1 MVAAHRVAFVLG
13 GGGGPF
19 GAHEVGMLRAL
30 VERRIVPD
38 LVLGTS
44 IGAING
50 VAVAADPSAAGI
62 ERLTDAWS
70 DIERS
75 KVFDS
80 SVVRQLARLAR
91 TRTHLHSNAALCAM
105 LDTLL
110 PVDRIEDLAVPFQCV
125 AASIERA
132 CEHWFADGPIVPA
145 VVASAS
151 VPGLLAPVE
160 IGGEHF
166 IDGGV
171 VNSIP
176 LSRAIALGATQVYV
190 LHVGRLDRPL
200 EPPRSP
206 WEVALVAFEI
216 ARRHRFVGDL
226 ATIPSGVEV
235 HVLAT
240 GQQDPPRF
248 TDRSQFRYR
257 DTTNVRERIAR
268 AHEASARYLDEHER
282 GRGRG
287 HSAAR

>member
-1 MVAAHRVAFVLG
+1 VLG

-19 GAHEVGMLRAL
+19 GAHEVGMLSAL
-30 VERRIVPD
+30 TERGIVPD

-44 IGAING
+44 VGAING
-50 VAVAADPSAAGI
+50 VAIAADPSPAGVEQLSAAW
-62 ERLTDAWS
+62 TDI
-70 DIERS
+70 DRS
-75 KVFDS
+75 KVFDGS
-80 SVVRQLARLAR
+80 MVRRLATLAR
-91 TRTHLHSNAALCAM
+91 TRTHLHGNASLCRM
-105 LDTLL
+105 LDELL
-110 PVDRIEDLAVPFQCV
+110 PVSRIEDLAVPFQCV

-132 CEHWFADGPIVPA
+132 SEHWFADGPIVPA

-151 VPGLLAPVE
+151 VPGLLPPVR
-160 IGGEHF
+160 IGDEHF

-176 LSRAIALGATQVYV
+176 LSRAIALGARQVFV

-226 ATIPSGVEV
+226 ATVPSGVEV

-248 TDRSQFRYR
+248 TDRSQFSYR
-257 DTTNVRERIAR
+257 DTTNVGERIGR
-268 AHEASARYLDEHER
+268 AHEASARYLDEHGLG
-282 GRGRG
+282 GR
-287 HSAAR
+287 

>member
-1 MVAAHRVAFVLG
+1 MLG

-30 VERRIVPD
+30 TEHGIVPD

-44 IGAING
+44 VGAING
-50 VAVAADPSAAGI
+50 VAIAAEPTAAGV
-62 ERLTDAWS
+62 ERLTEAWC
-70 DIERS
+70 DIDRS
-75 KVFDS
+75 RVFDG
-80 SVVRQLARLAR
+80 SVVRRLATLAR
-91 TRTHLHSNAALCAM
+91 TRTHLHGNGSLCRM
-105 LDTLL
+105 LTELL
-110 PVDRIEDLAVPFQCV
+110 PVSRIEDLAVPFQCV

-132 CEHWFADGPIVPA
+132 SEHWFADGPIVPA

-151 VPGLLAPVE
+151 VPGLLPPVR
-160 IGGEHF
+160 IGDEHF

-176 LSRAIALGATQVYV
+176 LSRAIALGARQVFV

-200 EPPRSP
+200 EAPRSP

-226 ATIPSGVEV
+226 ATVPSGVEV
-235 HVLAT
+235 HVLET

-257 DTTNVRERIAR
+257 DTTSVPARIDR
-268 AHEASARYLDEHER
+268 AYEASARYLDEHGLGSR
-282 GRGRG
+282 SGPGSG
-287 HSAAR
+287 SGSGPT

>member
-1 MVAAHRVAFVLG
+1 MAFVLG

-19 GAHEVGMLRAL
+19 GSHEVGMLRAL
-30 VERRIVPD
+30 AERAIVPD

-44 IGAING
+44 VGAING
-50 VAVAADPSAAGI
+50 AAIAADPSPAGV
-62 ERLTDAWS
+62 ERLTEAWC

-75 KVFDS
+75 RIFDG
-80 SVVRQLARLAR
+80 SVVRRLATLAR
-91 TRTHLHSNAALCAM
+91 TRTHLHSSASLCRM
-105 LDTLL
+105 LAEML
-110 PVDRIEDLAVPFQCV
+110 PVDRIEELAVPFQCV

-151 VPGLLAPVE
+151 VPGLLPPLR

-166 IDGGV
+166 IDGGI

-176 LSRAIALGATQVYV
+176 LSRAIALGARQVFV

-226 ATIPSGVEV
+226 AAVPAGVDV

-240 GQQDPPRF
+240 GQADPPRF

-257 DTTNVRERIAR
+257 DTSSVRERIAR
-268 AHEASARYLDEHER
+268 AHAASARYLDEH
-282 GRGRG
+282 GLGG
-287 HSAAR
+287 AR

>member
-1 MVAAHRVAFVLG
+1 MLG

-30 VERRIVPD
+30 IERGIVAD

-44 IGAING
+44 VGAING
-50 VAVAADPSAAGI
+50 VAIAAEPTVAGVERLSAAW
-62 ERLTDAWS
+62 TDI
-70 DIERS
+70 DRS
-75 KVFDS
+75 KVFDG
-80 SVVRQLARLAR
+80 SVVRRLATLAR
-91 TRTHLHSNAALCAM
+91 TRTHLHANASLCRM
-105 LDTLL
+105 LDELL
-110 PVDRIEDLAVPFQCV
+110 PVRRIEDLAVPFQCV

-132 CEHWFADGPIVPA
+132 SEHWFADGPIVPA

-151 VPGLLAPVE
+151 VPGLLPPVM

-176 LSRAIALGATQVYV
+176 LSRAIALGAQQVYV

-206 WEVALVAFEI
+206 WEVGLVAFEI

-226 ATIPSGVEV
+226 AMIPSGVEV

-240 GQQDPPRF
+240 GQEDPPRF
-248 TDRSQFRYR
+248 TDRSQFRYG
-257 DTTNVRERIAR
+257 DATNVRERIDR
-268 AHEASARYLDEHER
+268 AHEASARYLDEH
-282 GRGRG
+282 GLGTP
-287 HSAAR
+287 

>member
-1 MVAAHRVAFVLG
+1 MLG

-30 VERRIVPD
+30 IERGIVPD

-44 IGAING
+44 VGAING
-50 VAVAADPSAAGI
+50 VAIAAAPTTAGI
-62 ERLTDAWS
+62 EGLSAVWS
-70 DIERS
+70 DIDRS
-75 KVFDS
+75 KVFDG
-80 SVVRQLARLAR
+80 SVVRSLATLAR
-91 TRTHLHSNAALCAM
+91 TRTHLHGNASLCRM
-105 LDTLL
+105 LTELL
-110 PVDRIEDLAVPFQCV
+110 PVSRIEDLAVPFGCV

-132 CEHWFADGPIVPA
+132 SEHWFTDGPIVPA

-151 VPGLLAPVE
+151 VPGLLPPVV

-176 LSRAIALGATQVYV
+176 LSRAIALGATQVFV

-216 ARRHRFVGDL
+216 ARRHRFLGDL
-226 ATIPSGVEV
+226 ATVPRGVDV

-240 GQQDPPRF
+240 GQEDPPRF

-257 DTTNVRERIAR
+257 DTTQAGERIAR
-268 AHEASARYLDEHER
+268 AHEASARYLDEH
-282 GRGRG
+282 GLGTP
-287 HSAAR
+287 

>member
-1 MVAAHRVAFVLG
+1 MLG

-30 VERRIVPD
+30 IERAIVPD

-44 IGAING
+44 VGAING
-50 VAVAADPSAAGI
+50 VAIAAEPTMAGV
-62 ERLTDAWS
+62 ERLSDAWS
-70 DIERS
+70 DIARS
-75 KVFDS
+75 QVFDGS
-80 SVVRQLARLAR
+80 MVRRLATLAR
-91 TRTHLHSNAALCAM
+91 TRTHLHGNASLCRM
-105 LDTLL
+105 LTELL

-132 CEHWFADGPIVPA
+132 SEHWFADGPVVPA

-151 VPGLLAPVE
+151 VPGLLPPVE

-176 LSRAIALGATQVYV
+176 LSRAIALGAQQVYV

-200 EPPRSP
+200 EAPRSP

-226 ATIPSGVEV
+226 ATVPGGIDV
-235 HVLAT
+235 HVLST
-240 GQQDPPRF
+240 GQEDPPRF

-257 DTTNVRERIAR
+257 DTTEVGERIGR
-268 AHEASARYLDEHER
+268 AHEASARYLDDH
-282 GRGRG
+282 GLGTP
-287 HSAAR
+287 

>member
-1 MVAAHRVAFVLG
+1 MPGANRIAFVLG

-30 VERRIVPD
+30 IERDIVPD

-50 VAVAADPSAAGI
+50 VAIAADPSPAGI
-62 ERLTDAWS
+62 ERLTEAWS
-70 DIERS
+70 DIDRS
-75 KVFDS
+75 QVFDS

-91 TRTHLHSNAALCAM
+91 TRTHLHSNAWLCTM
-105 LDTLL
+105 LGALL
-110 PVDRIEDLAVPFQCV
+110 PVERIEDLAVPFQCV

-176 LSRAIALGATQVYV
+176 LNRAIALGATQVYV

-226 ATIPSGVEV
+226 AAIPSGIDV

-240 GQQDPPRF
+240 GQADPPRF

-257 DTTNVRERIAR
+257 DTTQVGERISH
-268 AHEASARYLDEHER
+268 AHEASARYLDEHDL
-282 GRGRG
+282 GRP
-287 HSAAR
+287 AR

>member
-1 MVAAHRVAFVLG
+1 MLG

-30 VERRIVPD
+30 IERAIVPD
-38 LVLGTS
+38 MVLGTS
-44 IGAING
+44 VGAING
-50 VAVAADPSAAGI
+50 VAIAAAPSAAGV
-62 ERLTDAWS
+62 EQLSAVWTDI
-70 DIERS
+70 DRS
-75 KVFDS
+75 RVFDG
-80 SVVRQLARLAR
+80 SVVRRLATLAR
-91 TRTHLHSNAALCAM
+91 TRTHVHGNASLCRM
-105 LDTLL
+105 LTDLL
-110 PVDRIEDLAVPFQCV
+110 PVSRIEDLAVPFQCV

-132 CEHWFADGPIVPA
+132 SEHWFADGPIVPA

-151 VPGLLAPVE
+151 VPGLLPPIE
-160 IGGEHF
+160 IDGEHF

-176 LSRAIALGATQVYV
+176 LSRAIALGAREVYV

-226 ATIPSGVEV
+226 ATVPPGVEV
-235 HVLAT
+235 HVLET

-257 DTTNVRERIAR
+257 DATKVGDRIRR
-268 AHEASARYLDEHER
+268 AHEASARYLDEHGLR
-282 GRGRG
+282 
-287 HSAAR
+287 AR

>member
-1 MVAAHRVAFVLG
+1 VAFVLG

-19 GAHEVGMLRAL
+19 GSHEVGMLRAL
-30 VERRIVPD
+30 AERGIAPD

-44 IGAING
+44 VGAING
-50 VAVAADPSAAGI
+50 VAIAADPSAAGV
-62 ERLTDAWS
+62 ERLTEAWC

-75 KVFDS
+75 RVFDG
-80 SVVRQLARLAR
+80 SVVRRLATLAR
-91 TRTHLHSNAALCAM
+91 TRTHLHSSASLCRM
-105 LDTLL
+105 LAEML
-110 PVDRIEDLAVPFQCV
+110 PVDRIEDLAVEFQCV

-151 VPGLLAPVE
+151 VPGLLPPMR

-166 IDGGV
+166 IDGGI

-176 LSRAIALGATQVYV
+176 LSRAIALGARQVFV

-226 ATIPSGVEV
+226 AAVPAGVDV

-240 GQQDPPRF
+240 GQADPPRF

-257 DTTNVRERIAR
+257 DTSSVPERIAR
-268 AHEASARYLDEHER
+268 AHAASARYLDEH
-282 GRGRG
+282 GLGG
-287 HSAAR
+287 AR